1 MGKNYSYY
9 INVGIGYSNL
19 GNRRYLVEKYQ
30 ITTHFWTEDLILRN
44 FINLIINSFDPSRS
58 SVWVNMTWVWSKMI
72 NPLKCKL
79 EIVLLII
86 HKLPT
91 YNKAA
96 DYETPSSNETLKSA
110 VVAVIHKT
118 FFDIQKLY
126 SIKVLPYVVTKKYT
140 TIVLG

>member
-1 MGKNYSYY
+1 
-9 INVGIGYSNL
+9 
-19 GNRRYLVEKYQ
+19 
-30 ITTHFWTEDLILRN
+30 
-44 FINLIINSFDPSRS
+44 
-58 SVWVNMTWVWSKMI
+58 MTWVWSKMI

-96 DYETPSSNETLKSA
+96 DYETPWSNETLESA

-126 SIKVLPYVVTKKYT
+126 SIKVLPYSLTSPQNYRTRISQYHYQILIYGIQLLSKNSLHFYSIENGIHFYHSVFDRFCCRMPKN
-140 TIVLG
+140 